1 MWWGIKMKKD
11 YLHTIII
18 YYCKDKIKII
28 IKFLI
33 FIMIFFIINYLY
45 QLPLEPIL
53 YATLLSTILAF
64 LFSIYD
70 FCIYYDKHMI
80 LKDILNGIQ
89 FELYKLPKART
100 LIERDY
106 QNIITTIYKEKS
118 TVLYNADNKFSGMAD
133 YYTMWAHQIKTPIA
147 AFSMIIQSME
157 SSIEKKL
164 MEQELFKIEQY
175 VEMVLHYIRL
185 DNLSS
190 DLKLESYSLQDIVRQ
205 IVKKYAAIFI
215 YNKISLN
222 LKEFDCK
229 VITDEKW
236 ITFVL
241 EQILSNA
248 LKYTKRGSISIY
260 IEGASEKT
268 LIIEDTGIGI
278 AAEDIPRVFEKGF
291 TGYNGRMDKKSTG
304 IGLYLCKEITTKL
317 SHKISMTS
325 QVGKGTKVA
334 IDFSTDKINIE

>member
-1 MWWGIKMKKD
+1 MKKN
-11 YLHTIII
+11 YFWTIAIS
-18 YYCKDKIKII
+18 YCKDKIKTI
-28 IKFLI
+28 IKFLM
-33 FIMIFFIINYLY
+33 FIMIFFIVYFLY
-45 QLPLEPIL
+45 HLTLEPIL
-53 YATLLSTILAF
+53 YATLLSVTLAF

-70 FCIYYDKHMI
+70 FRVYYDKHMI
-80 LKDILNGIQ
+80 LQDIHSGIQ
-89 FELYKLPKART
+89 FRLDKLPKAKT
-100 LIERDY
+100 LIEKDY
-106 QNIITTIYKEKS
+106 QSIITTIYKEKS
-118 TVLYNADNKFSGMAD
+118 TLLYNSDNKLSEMVD
-133 YYTMWAHQIKTPIA
+133 YYTMWAHQVKTPIA
-147 AFSMIIQSME
+147 AFSMIIQSMQAG
-157 SSIEKKL
+157 IEKKL

-185 DNLSS
+185 ENLSS
-190 DLKLESYSLQDIVRQ
+190 DLKLELYSLHDIVRQ
-205 IVKKYAAIFI
+205 TVKKYAATFI

-248 LKYTKRGSISIY
+248 LKYTKSGSISIY
-260 IEGASEKT
+260 IEGNLEKT

-278 AAEDIPRVFEKGF
+278 ASEDIPRVFERGF

-304 IGLYLCKEITTKL
+304 IGLYLCKEIITRL

-325 QVGKGTKVA
+325 EVGKGTKVA
-334 IDFSTDKINIE
+334 IDFYTDKINID

>member
-1 MWWGIKMKKD
+1 MIKMKKN
-11 YLHTIII
+11 YIWTIVI
-18 YYCKDKIKII
+18 YYCKEKIKITV
-28 IKFLI
+28 KFLI
-33 FIMIFFIINYLY
+33 FIMSFFIVYSLY
-45 QLPLEPIL
+45 HLPLEPIL
-53 YATLLSTILAF
+53 YATLISATLAF
-64 LFSIYD
+64 LFGIYD
-70 FCIYYDKHMI
+70 FRIYYDKHMI
-80 LKDILNGIQ
+80 LKDILSGIQ
-89 FELYKLPKART
+89 FEMDKPPKAIT
-100 LIERDY
+100 LIEKDY
-106 QNIITTIYKEKS
+106 QSIITTIYKEKS
-118 TVLYNADNKFSGMAD
+118 TLLYNSDNKLSEMVD

-157 SSIEKKL
+157 AGKEKKL

-185 DNLSS
+185 ENLSS
-190 DLKLESYSLQDIVRQ
+190 DLKLELYSLHNIVRKT
-205 IVKKYAAIFI
+205 VKKYAATFI

-222 LKEFDCK
+222 LEEFDCK

-248 LKYTKRGSISIY
+248 LKYTKSGSISIY
-260 IEGASEKT
+260 IDENLKKT

-278 AAEDIPRVFEKGF
+278 APEDIPRVFERGF

-304 IGLYLCKEITTKL
+304 IGLYLCKEIITRL